1 MSSGSLPLAAYH
13 RAGSLGSG
21 AYGSVVTVYNDDGE
35 SFALKLFLDDDDDN
49 NDDNNDNKDVS
60 LSLGA
65 LREISLLRLFR
76 HENAHP
82 NIIAIHDVQT
92 GFSEE
97 EGGAGTDNCLS
108 MAMELFPHGSLMNAI
123 EGEKKKKTSLN
134 KAQKVRIAHGLLS
147 AVAHLHENSV
157 IHRDI
162 KPDNVLLRWTEED
175 EGNISV
181 EPVLIDFSLAK
192 IVDPSH
198 IIVGGDKMKPQM
210 ADLLVDGNDT
220 THTPTVGTP
229 TYRAPEVIAEE
240 EYSFPSDLWSVGVCL
255 LEMLRGKP
263 LEVMKDKGAMSLI
276 KECVAMDLSNNQPFP
291 TLIRGLLEVDPTRR
305 LTARQALESPV
316 FQKYDLALHERTFQ
330 KINLHVAMPLEREG
344 NGDDD
349 DEDRE
354 EQKENTTPAH
364 RNQRR
369 SKKGGNNHHK
379 HKDNVL
385 AKRYQRITKICQS
398 MEWTNPMTA
407 QAALTYTTQMSQ
419 VCDME
424 DPQDQAFLDC
434 IVLAHK
440 FFERHL
446 TDLNELADSNTCFE
460 HWDMDQYA
468 DNEGTLFMLL
478 DFCLYPRQYIQ
489 V

>member
-1 MSSGSLPLAAYH
+1 MSSGTLPFAAYH

-21 AYGSVVTVYNDDGE
+21 AYGSVVTVYNDDGDQ
-35 SFALKLFLDDDDDN
+35 FALKLFLEDDDDD
-49 NDDNNDNKDVS
+49 DDDEKDVS

-65 LREISLLRLFR
+65 LREISVLRLFR

-82 NIIAIHDVQT
+82 NIVAIHDVQT
-92 GFSEE
+92 GFSDEE
-97 EGGAGTDNCLS
+97 RGAGTDNCLS
-108 MAMELFPHGSLMNAI
+108 MAMDLFPEGSLMNAI
-123 EGEKKKKTSLN
+123 EKNSLN
-134 KAQKVRIAHGLLS
+134 KAQKVRVAHGLLS

-175 EGNISV
+175 GRVV

-192 IVDPSH
+192 IVDPSVV
-198 IIVGGDKMKPQM
+198 IVGGDKMAPPP
-210 ADLLVDGNDT
+210 LVAQQDGDDT
-220 THTPTVGTP
+220 THTPTIGTP

-263 LEVMKDKGAMSLI
+263 LEVIKDKGAMSLI
-276 KECVAMDLSNNQPFP
+276 KDCVANDLSNDQPFP
-291 TLIRGLLEVDPTRR
+291 KLIRGLLEVDPSVR

-316 FQKYDLALHERTFQ
+316 FQKYELGIHERTFQ
-330 KINLHVAMPLEREG
+330 RINLQVAMPLESDE
-344 NGDDD
+344 NENDD
-349 DEDRE
+349 DRE
-354 EQKENTTPAH
+354 EQKENATPAN

-369 SKKGGNNHHK
+369 GNNKGGK
-379 HKDNVL
+379 KKNVDPVL
-385 AKRYQRITKICQS
+385 SKRLQRITKICRF
-398 MEWTNPMTA
+398 MEWNNPMTA

-419 VCDME
+419 LCDME
-424 DPQDQAFLDC
+424 DPEDQAFLDC

-446 TDLNELADSNTCFE
+446 TDLKELNDSHSCFE
-460 HWDMDQYA
+460 NWDIDIYA
-468 DNEGTLFMLL
+468 DNEGTLFMLM
-478 DFCLYPRQYIQ
+478 DFCLYPRQYLD